1 MTFSSIVENKYC
13 TEKDDR
19 LSHQESKFFMASKE
33 VVLTLHIWPSRK
45 ASKRFITEYILNF
58 RFVES

>member
-19 LSHQESKFFMASKE
+19 LSHQESKFFIASKE
-33 VVLTLHIWPSRK
+33 VVLTLHI
-45 ASKRFITEYILNF
+45 
-58 RFVES
+58 